1 MTICITL
8 DMIWK
13 ILLIIPIEFDSNLFQ
28 WKLGHLSL
36 DLIDDCSS
44 LGVAHWLQLSGLCFG
59 QKNGCQYITAMFCLH
74 AGS

>member
-13 ILLIIPIEFDSNLFQ
+13 ILLIILIEFDSNLQ
-28 WKLGHLSL
+28 SKLGHLSL
-36 DLIDDCSS
+36 DPITDCSS
-44 LGVAHWLQLSGLCFG
+44 LGVAHSLQLSGFCFG
-59 QKNGCQYITAMFCLH
+59 QKNGCQYITALFCLH